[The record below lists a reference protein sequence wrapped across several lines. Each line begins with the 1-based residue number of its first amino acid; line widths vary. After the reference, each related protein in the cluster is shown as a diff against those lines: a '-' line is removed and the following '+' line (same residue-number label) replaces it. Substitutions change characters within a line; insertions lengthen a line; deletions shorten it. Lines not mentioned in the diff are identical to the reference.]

1 MTLGLHDRPIRQVSP
16 KDIEQAWRRN
26 AGASPDLEELSIQ
39 TTRVRIKPSVA
50 YALIHDDPEILGQ
63 AVTEL
68 KSHMETIPGLYALT
82 DNLAPGKR
90 HFEIEVT
97 PAGEAAGV
105 TPALVSK
112 QLRARFYGLEVQRIQ
127 RGRDEIRVV
136 VRFPPERRESLQEL
150 SRVRVRI
157 SRGQEIPLST
167 VARVSER
174 RELANITRIDGRQAA
189 LVNAHADLTAV
200 TPVQARRKIGEEF
213 LPELLARYPGLVI
226 SRDAGA
232 RDERNML
239 ETLTVVVPLVLIFI
253 YGLMASF
260 LRSYWKPLVVVTG
273 VPIAAAGAVFG
284 HWILGWHLTAVSIF
298 GMIGV
303 AGVIVNDALV
313 LLDRYNKIRR
323 ENEMIP
329 AIAAA
334 SAATRDRFR
343 AVFLTS
349 LTTVLALSPL
359 LYERSDDLL
368 FIVPF
373 AVSMLGGLVASTAF
387 TLFVLPALFMFVEGR
402 REV

>member
-1 MTLGLHDRPIRQVSP
+1 M
-16 KDIEQAWRRN
+16 
-26 AGASPDLEELSIQ
+26 
-39 TTRVRIKPSVA
+39 
-50 YALIHDDPEILGQ
+50 
-63 AVTEL
+63 
-68 KSHMETIPGLYALT
+68 T
-82 DNLAPGKR
+82 DNLSPGKR
-90 HFEIEVT
+90 NFEIELT
-97 PAGEAAGV
+97 PAGKVAGV

-127 RGRDEIRVV
+127 RGRDEVRVV
-136 VRFPPERRESLQEL
+136 VRFPPERRESLEEL
-150 SRVRVRI
+150 SRVRVRLA
-157 SRGQEIPLST
+157 RGKEIPLST

-200 TPVQARRKIGEEF
+200 TPVQARRMVAEEF

-239 ETLTVVVPLVLIFI
+239 ETLSVVVPLVLIFI

-260 LRSYWKPLVVVTG
+260 LRSYWKPLVVATG
-273 VPIAAAGAVFG
+273 IPIAAAGAVFG

-323 ENEMIP
+323 ENELIP

-402 REV
+402 REA